1 MFVMSNFIEAAAYLV
16 NIILTV
22 FYWLILIRALISW
35 VSPDPYNPIVQF
47 LYRMTE
53 PILEPIRRLLPNL
66 PIDISPLIAF
76 FAIIFLKQF
85 LVTTLYELASKM
97 Q

>member
-53 PILEPIRRLLPNL
+53 PVLEPIRRILPNL